1 MYRVNKSVV
10 LYSTTSLFVVIHLV
24 YSLKREQVINTS
36 GMVQSHVST
45 GRHSAFVFNV
55 LS

>member
-10 LYSTTSLFVVIHLV
+10 LYYTTLFVVIHLV
-24 YSLKREQVINTS
+24 YSLKREQVINIS

-45 GRHSAFVFNV
+45 GRHSAFVFII